1 MNSGSSNESYLVFNK
16 DNMTVSCGDQ
26 YESEKL
32 DLKKS
37 QELQISTNGTLLK
50 LVFVTPDFPF
60 NKRVMLFAKRT
71 TD

>member
-37 QELQISTNGTLLK
+37 QGLEISTNGTLLK